1 MYVMQCLV
9 TLTVMMMMLITM
21 FGEMEVR
28 KQCQES
34 LAVHSDPETTVTL
47 FECEMKEFFMDR
59 D

>member
-28 KQCQES
+28 KQCRES
-34 LAVHSDPETTVTL
+34 SVVHADPETTVTL